1 MFSVRLLKPE
11 SRMNSGCL
19 YKKRILAVRTVV
31 AYFIIILK
39 IVIYLAALCVGCS
52 TRGLQSS
59 LQDCQ
64 LQHVN
69 F

>member
-11 SRMNSGCL
+11 SRMDSGCL

-39 IVIYLAALCVGCS
+39 IFIWLHCALVAAQGAFSPRCRIVSCS
-52 TRGLQSS
+52 M
-59 LQDCQ
+59 
-64 LQHVN
+64 
-69 F
+69 